1 MPAAPKM
8 SDDSQRTA
16 KALSQAYASVA
27 EFVRPSVVQ
36 ISVTKKAVAMPGMG
50 TRRFQL
56 PNPGPG
62 GNGNPSAKDFEE
74 MLKKFFGPQFGNP
87 ENQQF
92 GSPHGGTGIGSGFVY
107 DDHGHILTNNHV
119 VEGADRIVVTFYDGT
134 EVTAKVVGTD
144 KESDVAVIKIDSTS
158 FPALPKGDSSKLRV
172 GDLVMAVGSPFQ
184 LSQTVTH
191 GMISAL
197 ERNDVHINQY
207 ESFIQTD
214 APINRGNS
222 GGPLVNM
229 NGEVIGINSA
239 IMSGSSG
246 NDGVGFAIPI
256 DMAAS
261 VADMLIKD
269 GKVRR
274 ARIGI
279 KLAPLTPVMARQL
292 GMDESTKG
300 ILIEEVLSGSPA
312 EKAGLKQGDVITGI
326 SGQPIQ
332 SLPAFRLKVAA
343 SEVSKPF
350 ELSYVREGKKETTSI
365 TPSPADKVVFDVER
379 EGSEPKATPTE
390 KTSLSDFGIEV
401 ETLTPEVAK
410 PLGLPEGLKGLV
422 VTSVKQG
429 SDAEEKGIT
438 EGTVI
443 TKVINNKKIQPV
455 TSVKEFQALATKSN
469 ELTMVVQGSKGLAG
483 FVTISKSAK

>member
-1 MPAAPKM
+1 
-8 SDDSQRTA
+8 
-16 KALSQAYASVA
+16 
-27 EFVRPSVVQ
+27 
-36 ISVTKKAVAMPGMG
+36 
-50 TRRFQL
+50 
-56 PNPGPG
+56 
-62 GNGNPSAKDFEE
+62 

-92 GSPHGGTGIGSGFVY
+92 GSPHGGVGIGSGFVY

-119 VEGADRIVVTFYDGT
+119 VDGADKIEVTFSDGT
-134 EVTAKVVGTD
+134 ELTAKVVGTD
-144 KESDVAVIKIDSTS
+144 KESDVAVIKIESS
-158 FPALPKGDSSKLRV
+158 NFAALPKGDSSKLRV

-197 ERNDVHINQY
+197 ERNDVHINSY

-222 GGPLVNM
+222 GGPLINM

-274 ARIGI
+274 AMIGI
-279 KLAPLTPVMARQL
+279 QMDVLTPVLARQL

-300 ILIEEVLSGSPA
+300 ILIGEVLANSPA
-312 EKAGLKQGDVITGI
+312 EKAGLKQGDVIVALN
-326 SGQPIQ
+326 GQPVGGP
-332 SLPAFRLKVAA
+332 SAFRLKVAA
-343 SEVSKPF
+343 SEIAKPLEVS
-350 ELSYVREGKKETTSI
+350 YIRENKKATTSI
-365 TPSPADKVVFDVER
+365 TPLSSDKVAVKQER
-379 EGSEPKATPTE
+379 ESIPEPKVSQHE
-390 KTSLSDFGIEV
+390 KTSLTDFGIEV
-401 ETLTPEVAK
+401 EALTPDVAK
-410 PLGLPEGLKGLV
+410 PLGLPESLKGLV
-422 VTSVKQG
+422 VTSVKEG
-429 SDAEEKGIT
+429 SDAQEKGIT
-438 EGTVI
+438 EGIVI
-443 TKVINNKKIQPV
+443 TKVINDKKINLV
-455 TSVKEFQALATKSN
+455 TSVKEFQALASKTN
-469 ELTMVVQGSKGLAG
+469 ELTMVIRNGTGLSR
-483 FVTISKSAK
+483 FVTITKSAK